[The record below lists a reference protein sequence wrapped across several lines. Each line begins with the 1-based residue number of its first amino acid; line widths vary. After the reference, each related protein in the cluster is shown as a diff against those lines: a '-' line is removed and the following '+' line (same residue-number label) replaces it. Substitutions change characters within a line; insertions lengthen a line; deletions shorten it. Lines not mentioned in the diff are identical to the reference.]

1 MALGLGILRGEGG
14 VTRDHGRTTVYVLDD
29 DPSVRNSLGRLMR
42 VEGYD
47 VRLFAS
53 AEDFLR
59 EVTPSPLSCLLLDIT
74 LPNINGLEVQRTL
87 NDTRPTGYTS
97 VLKTMQIMLEKGLV
111 ECDDT
116 RRPQLYR
123 ARYSRERTQKQFVTE
138 VLQQVYRGSLT
149 ALVMHSAG
157 TRKPSAEDIEEIET
171 FLRELKRGSK

>member
-1 MALGLGILRGEGG
+1 VGIRTPRP
-14 VTRDHGRTTVYVLDD
+14 TRAELDILHVLWANG
-29 DPSVRNSLGRLMR
+29 PLSVR
-42 VEGYD
+42 D
-47 VRLFAS
+47 
-53 AEDFLR
+53 
-59 EVTPSPLSCLLLDIT
+59 
-74 LPNINGLEVQRTL
+74 VQRTL

-111 ECDDT
+111 ERDDT

-149 ALVMHSAG
+149 ALVMHAAG